1 MFSKFRSLIFKFDP
15 ETAHN
20 LAIKSLKLNLLPNLS
35 NQEKDDSLFK
45 TKLFGKEINNPIGI
59 AAGFD
64 KNAEVYNSLFKLGFG
79 FVEVGTVTPLEQY
92 GNPKP
97 RVFRLVD
104 DQALINR
111 LGFNNLGSE
120 NISKRI
126 KSNPNKGLL
135 GVNIGP
141 NKDSEDRL
149 NDYLIGLRVFHDIA
163 DYVTINISSPN
174 TENLRNFHDKSKFDE
189 LMDSIEKEKI
199 RLKSKIPIIVKISPD
214 ILEEQIEIICKTL
227 IQYKVSAIIVS
238 NTSAKNR
245 DKLKDI
251 LKHQKGGLSG
261 KPLEEEA
268 NKLISKFYKILNG
281 KIEIIGVGVVPQE
294 INLDPF
300 FSPRKLLDLQAG
312 LYGVK
317 EKDRITDTI
326 LNLVSLEKEANS
338 YARSLSGG
346 MKRRLLMAK
355 ALVHQPPLVFLDEP
369 TAGVDVELRQNLW
382 KNVRMLNKLGVTIIL
397 TTHYLEEAE
406 KMCDRIAILNKGN
419 VVALDSTKNLL
430 NRIQTKKVTFKTDK
444 EINIQKNDLESLEI
458 ISKIGN
464 EVCVSYEKS
473 KVNMEKLINL
483 IKKNNVKIVDIST
496 DDGDLED
503 VFLRLI
509 KN

>member
-1 MFSKFRSLIFKFDP
+1 MDKKNILSVKNLKKIYSKQ
-15 ETAHN
+15 HN
-20 LAIKSLKLNLLPNLS
+20 GKTYALNDLNL
-35 NQEKDDSLFK
+35 DV
-45 TKLFGKEINNPIGI
+45 KEGEI
-59 AAGFD
+59 F
-64 KNAEVYNSLFKLGFG
+64 
-79 FVEVGTVTPLEQY
+79 
-92 GNPKP
+92 
-97 RVFRLVD
+97 
-104 DQALINR
+104 
-111 LGFNNLGSE
+111 
-120 NISKRI
+120 
-126 KSNPNKGLL
+126 GLL
-135 GVNIGP
+135 GP
-141 NKDSEDRL
+141 NGAGKTT
-149 NDYLIGLRVFHDIA
+149 F
-163 DYVTINISSPN
+163 INILAGTVIK
-174 TENLRNFHDKSKFDE
+174 TEGEVNVCGFDLDE
-189 LMDSIEKEKI
+189 NPRQVRAS
-199 RLKSKIPIIVKISPD
+199 
-214 ILEEQIEIICKTL
+214 
-227 IQYKVSAIIVS
+227 
-238 NTSAKNR
+238 
-245 DKLKDI
+245 
-251 LKHQKGGLSG
+251 
-261 KPLEEEA
+261 
-268 NKLISKFYKILNG
+268 
-281 KIEIIGVGVVPQE
+281 VGVVPQE

-406 KMCDRIAILNKGN
+406 EMCDRIAILNKGN

-464 EVCVSYEKS
+464 EDCVSYEKS